1 MCALTRFHSLTHPT
15 HPSLPLPSSPFPFPP
30 LPCYSVDTHFSGKPV
45 TVTFAPND
53 VEKCIGIDILME
65 EGNAKDLVFLVTLVP
80 LRPEGVMNASI
91 LVGDDTTVVITE
103 ASE

>member
-1 MCALTRFHSLTHPT
+1 M
-15 HPSLPLPSSPFPFPP
+15 
-30 LPCYSVDTHFSGKPV
+30 
-45 TVTFAPND
+45 
-53 VEKCIGIDILME
+53 EKCIGIDILME